1 LRRALALPIEHISLY
16 QLTIEPRT
24 AFARRAARGEL
35 QPPDDDAAAA
45 LYEATQEICEAAGF
59 PAYEISNHAR
69 TVAARSAHNL
79 IYWRSGDWI
88 GLGPGA
94 HGRITHNG
102 ARLALESQ
110 RRPRDYIDAV
120 RANGAGLVEETRL
133 SAEERADEMLLMGLR
148 TEEGVDIA
156 RVEALRA
163 RPLSREALTWLVAQ
177 NLVSAEGSRVRLTR
191 AGRALANRIV
201 AELAA

>member
-1 LRRALALPIEHISLY
+1 
-16 QLTIEPRT
+16 
-24 AFARRAARGEL
+24 
-35 QPPDDDAAAA
+35 
-45 LYEATQEICEAAGF
+45 
-59 PAYEISNHAR
+59 
-69 TVAARSAHNL
+69 
-79 IYWRSGDWI
+79 
-88 GLGPGA
+88 
-94 HGRITHNG
+94 
-102 ARLALESQ
+102 
-110 RRPRDYIDAV
+110 V